1 MVRMVQL
8 LDDLLLCTVS
18 NLLSG
23 GEGGSKYCQGCYG
36 VVGIEDDEAVF
47 REMRSEEVQIAR
59 EGRVAKGSDRVA
71 TL

>member
-1 MVRMVQL
+1 MMRL
-8 LDDLLLCTVS
+8 SYDETV
-18 NLLSG
+18 G
-23 GEGGSKYCQGCYG
+23 
-36 VVGIEDDEAVF
+36 DDELYVKF